1 MAATQS
7 TTRAPVPAH
16 VPPELVFDF
25 DVYNPPG
32 AETDFHGALK
42 RLHDDN
48 YPDIFWSTAN
58 GGHWVAI
65 RGEDIHKVFA
75 DYQNFSNHRLTV
87 PESSAPPVPLYPIFA
102 DPPEHTLYRSLLNPS
117 FSPKAVAAL
126 ETRARALA
134 VKLVEELKPRGR
146 CDFVVDFA
154 QHLPIEV
161 FMSIVDV
168 PAADRHDLLSWAEGM
183 VRPKQPADVHV
194 TIQKI
199 FAYAAQKIAA
209 RRAQPGDDLI
219 TKLTRAEI
227 NGRLLTDPEIV
238 GMVSLVLIG
247 GMDTVVTAMS
257 FAALFLARSPKH
269 RRQLVENPG
278 LIPKAVDELLRRFPI
293 VNQGRCV
300 ARDLVYKNVPFKA
313 GDMILL
319 PTTLHGLD
327 ERAFPNPLEVDF
339 NRPTPMHSTFGN
351 GPHRCPGSNLGRTE
365 IKVFLEEWLKRIPDF
380 HLQPGEKISMRS
392 GVNGTVYGLPLA
404 WNDA

>member
-1 MAATQS
+1 MSSAQSAIKAA
-7 TTRAPVPAH
+7 VPAH

-25 DVYNPPG
+25 DIYNPPG
-32 AETDFHGALK
+32 AEIDFHGALK
-42 RLHDDN
+42 RLHDEN

-58 GGHWVAI
+58 GGHWVAT
-65 RGEDIHKVFA
+65 RGEDIHKIFA
-75 DYQNFSNHRLTV
+75 DYQNFSSRSLTV
-87 PESSAPPVPLYPIFA
+87 PASSAPPFPLFPIFA
-102 DPPEHTLYRSLLNPS
+102 DPPEHGLYRALLNPS
-117 FSPKAVAAL
+117 FSPKAVASL
-126 ETRARALA
+126 EARARALA
-134 VKLVEELKPRGR
+134 VKLVEDLRPRGR
-146 CDFVVDFA
+146 CDFVIDFA

-168 PAADRHDLLSWAEGM
+168 PAGDRHDLLEWAEGM
-183 VRPKQPADVHV
+183 VRPKRPEDVHV

-199 FAYAAQKIAA
+199 FAYAAGKIAD

-219 TKLTRAEI
+219 SKFTRSAV
-227 NGRLLTDPEIV
+227 NGRPLTDQEII

-257 FAALFLARSPKH
+257 FAALFLARSPTH
-269 RRQLVENPG
+269 RRQLVDNPA

-327 ERAFPNPLEVDF
+327 ERAFPNPLEVNF

-404 WNDA
+404 WETP